1 MHYGIVRYRGKAPVI
16 CATCRRRAAGFGYTP
31 RPHAIRNTIWL
42 CGSDHCHRA
51 AKEFCAMSA
60 QQFDEYELGAILEA
74 GRNAGS
80 YLDEIGKTDLKMLSA
95 GEWREFLARLL
106 TGYEQALRRKLLNN
120 EPPLDPPPL

>member
-1 MHYGIVRYRGKAPVI
+1 VRVGSLPSSGQGILRDV
-16 CATCRRRAAGFGYTP
+16 CT
-31 RPHAIRNTIWL
+31 AIRRI
-42 CGSDHCHRA
+42 RA
-51 AKEFCAMSA
+51 
-60 QQFDEYELGAILEA
+60 GAILEA